1 MIGQEPSLTMIAKL
15 GRLCLKFNKVK
26 KSAIKTTVNDYI
38 RSNVVA
44 IENTLGFY
52 PGLHCFQYH
61 LIRGKSARFAKKNI
75 AVERDWNQLI
85 KTPRVVY

>member
-75 AVERDWNQLI
+75 TVERDWNQLI